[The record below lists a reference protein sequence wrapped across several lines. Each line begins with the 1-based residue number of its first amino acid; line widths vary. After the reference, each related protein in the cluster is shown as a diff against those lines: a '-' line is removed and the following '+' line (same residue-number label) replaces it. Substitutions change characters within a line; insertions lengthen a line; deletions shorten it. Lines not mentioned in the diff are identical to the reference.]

1 MVAVRFMRG
10 RGNGNGNGYTS
21 DSVGYCSDSEI
32 TDIRRVR
39 RRSINYNSI
48 GIGSQLDACDQ
59 TDAAASTAAAAA
71 AAASAK
77 LGETNLDLGS
87 AMECP
92 DSFATDITAYTTSS
106 TTTFSRS
113 FWNEDNSSQSA
124 KQTDQRS
131 YRSSSHIPPI
141 HMHMHNRRNSHAA
154 VHFRTSEY
162 REGEENAND
171 YPYCECACSACSSCI
186 AKGGGGITG
195 DGGNVLHDNEIIR
208 HRRRRRYAQNRPSSL
223 TSESAFEEEDRSTS
237 LHPLNNQVD
246 ESTMLSGG
254 GDGGGGGTGAHFVD
268 YSPQTTAHSLEKQLR
283 RANKVQSYISE
294 TELKFKGQEEFD
306 ELILSAAED
315 SDSLLVLR
323 RTRAVSALA
332 NRLMTAP
339 DEAYCLEEV
348 TRLMIL
354 MFDLEKVTFAMLT
367 GSEHF
372 YLKRIIAK
380 PRKGG
385 SIRLSTT
392 SASSTTSSS
401 ADFDLYCL
409 DSDDKRP
416 LEGTAAGVCSK
427 TLKEHYTPQTRYSP
441 FATHRVFYEK
451 GYNTVLVT
459 PILVNGNKWAG
470 CILLSKQATDAF
482 KKSERVIIS
491 DIGLLLGAN
500 IYAKRLLKEAD
511 ESKKRSREMLHS
523 FIPPKVLQKIE
534 CYWDSSSEEYKNA
547 RSHHRND
554 SSYSSTSTPP
564 GGSSSDCEKTEVRTN
579 SWYVAQTDW
588 PEPKH
593 HDASKDGGNGSN
605 KKRSGVEKR
614 IEFLRKLNSGNSDG
628 EDDTVGV
635 IVKRSQPE
643 LLPTTTRALYA
654 EAVKD
659 GER

>member
-1 MVAVRFMRG
+1 
-10 RGNGNGNGYTS
+10 
-21 DSVGYCSDSEI
+21 
-32 TDIRRVR
+32 
-39 RRSINYNSI
+39 
-48 GIGSQLDACDQ
+48 
-59 TDAAASTAAAAA
+59 
-71 AAASAK
+71 
-77 LGETNLDLGS
+77 
-87 AMECP
+87 
-92 DSFATDITAYTTSS
+92 
-106 TTTFSRS
+106 
-113 FWNEDNSSQSA
+113 
-124 KQTDQRS
+124 
-131 YRSSSHIPPI
+131 
-141 HMHMHNRRNSHAA
+141 
-154 VHFRTSEY
+154 
-162 REGEENAND
+162 
-171 YPYCECACSACSSCI
+171 
-186 AKGGGGITG
+186 
-195 DGGNVLHDNEIIR
+195 
-208 HRRRRRYAQNRPSSL
+208 
-223 TSESAFEEEDRSTS
+223 
-237 LHPLNNQVD
+237 
-246 ESTMLSGG
+246 
-254 GDGGGGGTGAHFVD
+254 
-268 YSPQTTAHSLEKQLR
+268 
-283 RANKVQSYISE
+283 
-294 TELKFKGQEEFD
+294 
-306 ELILSAAED
+306 
-315 SDSLLVLR
+315 
-323 RTRAVSALA
+323 
-332 NRLMTAP
+332 
-339 DEAYCLEEV
+339 
-348 TRLMIL
+348 MIL

-372 YLKRIIAK
+372 NLKRIIAK

-564 GGSSSDCEKTEVRTN
+564 GGSSDGEKTEVRTN